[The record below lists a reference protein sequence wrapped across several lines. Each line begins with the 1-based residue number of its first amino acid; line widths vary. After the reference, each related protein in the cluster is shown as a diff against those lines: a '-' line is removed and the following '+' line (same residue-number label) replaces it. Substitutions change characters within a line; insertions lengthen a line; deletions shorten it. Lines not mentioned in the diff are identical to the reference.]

1 MVQPKLVG
9 AAIVIGLLIA
19 VGTTFYYYAE
29 GWSWIDSLF
38 FSVSYITTAGHAT
51 MAPLTDV
58 GKLFTS
64 AYLLIGV
71 SLGLYILIDIFGG
84 YTSSALTRIGEKV
97 SGQKASKNERK
108 LN

>member
-1 MVQPKLVG
+1 MVQPKLIG
-9 AAIVIGLLIA
+9 AAIVIGLLIV

-84 YTSSALTRIGEKV
+84 YTSGALTRIGEKV
-97 SGQKASKNERK
+97 SGRKAGKK
-108 LN
+108 